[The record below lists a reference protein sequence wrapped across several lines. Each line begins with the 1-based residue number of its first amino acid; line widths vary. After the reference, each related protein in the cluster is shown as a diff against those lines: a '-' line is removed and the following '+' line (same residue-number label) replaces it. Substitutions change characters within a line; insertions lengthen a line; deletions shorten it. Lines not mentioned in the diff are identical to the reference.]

1 MEHQIFKTIIH
12 VLPDA
17 AVIELFGEI
26 NSTAEKGL
34 LDACDTAVNSE
45 KHVIAIDFS
54 HVSYINSTGIA
65 LIVQLLAKA
74 RQAQRRVVGFGLSS
88 HYMEIFKI
96 TRLSDFI
103 DLSQDQASVLQTNDY
118 HEPGMS

>member
-1 MEHQIFKTIIH
+1 MEHQIFKTIVH
-12 VLPDA
+12 VLPDT
-17 AVIELFGEI
+17 AVVELFGEI
-26 NSTAEKGL
+26 NSDAEKGL
-34 LDACDTAVNSE
+34 LDACDTAVKSE
-45 KHVIAIDFS
+45 KRLIALDFS

-74 RQAQRRVVGFGLSS
+74 RQAQRRVVGYGLSS

-103 DLSQDQASVLQTNDY
+103 DLSQNQSRIFQTDN
-118 HEPGMS
+118 HQEPGTS